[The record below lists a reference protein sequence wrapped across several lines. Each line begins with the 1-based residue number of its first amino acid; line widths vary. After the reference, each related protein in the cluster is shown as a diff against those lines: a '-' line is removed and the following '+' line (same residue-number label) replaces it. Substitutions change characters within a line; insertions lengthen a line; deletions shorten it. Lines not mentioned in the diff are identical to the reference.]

1 MKEQLYDVVF
11 KVPVTEF
18 RCYKPCITVK
28 RKDLDIE
35 ALERKVAE
43 HFKVDI
49 DIVELEVIQKRTIPL
64 WHESDL
70 NSIR

>member
-1 MKEQLYDVVF
+1 MKEQLYDVIF

-35 ALERKVAE
+35 ALEKSVAK
-43 HFKVDI
+43 HFDVDMEI
-49 DIVELEVIQKRTIPL
+49 IELEVVQKRTIPL
-64 WHESDL
+64 WRESDL
-70 NSIR
+70 NAIR